1 MSNTGYQPPKIPALK
16 PVSMDDIWAC
26 LRAGRQDFFKA
37 PMYGLFFG
45 GIYAAGGLLIFAALT
60 VLDMNWMIIP
70 VAVGF
75 PLVGPFVAVGLYEV
89 SRRLREGEP
98 LVWGEILGVVF
109 RQSKRQL
116 GWMAFII
123 LFIFWIWIY
132 QVRLMLAIFLSSE
145 NFSNLGHFIEVLFTT
160 ANGIGF
166 LIVGTG
172 VGAVLAFVLF
182 SSTVISMPLLL
193 DKELDFVTAMVL
205 SFKTVLNNLVPMVTW
220 GVVVTALAII
230 AMVPAFVGMIVIL
243 PILGHA
249 TWHLY
254 ECAVEREEAPPQP
267 AAAEPDAPAEA

>member
-1 MSNTGYQPPKIPALK
+1 MSDTGQQMTYQPPPIPELK
-16 PVSMDDIWAC
+16 TVTMDDVNAA
-26 LRAGRQDFFKA
+26 LRAGISDFMTA
-37 PMYGLFFG
+37 PLFGFFFG
-45 GIYAAGGLLIFAALT
+45 GIYAVGGLIILASLT
-60 VLDMNWMIIP
+60 IYDQTWMIIP

-98 LVWGEILGVVF
+98 LEWGPILGVVL

-132 QVRLMLAIFLSSE
+132 QVRLLLAIFLGSQNMSS
-145 NFSNLGHFIEVLFTT
+145 LGDFAETVMTT
-160 ANGIGF
+160 TNGIGF
-166 LIVGTG
+166 LLVGTC
-172 VGAVLAFVLF
+172 VGAALAFVLF
-182 SSTVISMPLLL
+182 ASTVISMPLLL

-205 SFKTVLNNLVPMVTW
+205 SFKTVLNNLAPMVTW
-220 GVVVTALAII
+220 GIIVTVLAALAMLPAFLGMVVV
-230 AMVPAFVGMIVIL
+230 L

-254 ECAVEREEAPPQP
+254 EAAVVRAQP
-267 AAAEPDAPAEA
+267 AQAA

>member
-1 MSNTGYQPPKIPALK
+1 MTDTGQTATYTPPPIPNLK
-16 PVSMDDIWAC
+16 PVSTDDIWAS
-26 LRAGRQDFFKA
+26 LRAGCDDFIKA

-45 GIYAAGGLLIFAALT
+45 GIYAAGGILIFAALT
-60 VLDMNWMIIP
+60 ILDIPWMIIP
-70 VAVGF
+70 VAIGF

-89 SRRLREGEP
+89 SRRMREGEP
-98 LVWGEILGVVF
+98 LIMGEILGVVF

-132 QVRLMLAIFLSSE
+132 QVRLMLALFLSSA
-145 NFSNLGHFIEVLFTT
+145 NFSDLGEFVVSVATT

-166 LIVGTG
+166 LFVGTIVG
-172 VGAVLAFVLF
+172 AFLAFILF

-205 SFKTVLNNLVPMVTW
+205 SFKTVLGNPAPMITW
-220 GVVVTALAII
+220 GIVVTLLAVA
-230 AMVPAFVGMIVIL
+230 AMVPAFLGMIVIL

-254 ECAVEREEAPPQP
+254 ECAVVREEEPE
-267 AAAEPDAPAEA
+267 AA